1 MSDFIVNGMNRL
13 CGEVRISGGKNAV
26 LPLLAATLL
35 TRDEI
40 VIRNCPNISDV
51 SDMTDILSAL
61 GADISREGDAI
72 VVRAEDIETTCMPEE
87 LSHKIRSSIFLLGSM
102 LARKKEACFF
112 PPGGCEIGRRPIDQ
126 HMHALRV
133 MGAEAV
139 WRDEKLFCN
148 TKGLRGGVIDLRFP
162 SVGATE
168 NALLAAVLAKGVT
181 VINGAA
187 REPEI
192 SCLAHMLRSM
202 GAKIQGDG
210 TGCIVIEGVQ
220 KMHGTEFFCIP
231 DRIEA
236 CTFLAAA
243 AATRGCIT
251 VTGTRPESYGCVT
264 DILERAGAS
273 VRVYGDAAG
282 IRMDQR
288 ASAFT
293 LSTAPYPGFP
303 TDMQAQMCAL
313 ACTAKGTS
321 HITETVFEN
330 RLRHA
335 SELKKTG
342 ACIKKEENS
351 LYITGEE
358 RLAPARFSATDLR
371 SGAALVIL
379 ALFCDGQ
386 SSVSGTGFIDRGY
399 ENFENKLKALGADI
413 KRV

>member
-1 MSDFIVNGMNRL
+1 MSAFIVNGMNRL
-13 CGEVRISGGKNAV
+13 SGEVQISGGKNAV

-40 VIRNCPNISDV
+40 VIRNCPEISDV

-61 GADISREGDAI
+61 GVRICKEGNTITACASDID
-72 VVRAEDIETTCMPEE
+72 TTCMPEE

-102 LARKKEACFF
+102 LARKGEACFF

-126 HMHALRV
+126 HMHALSV
-133 MGAEAV
+133 MGVDAI
-139 WRDEKLFCN
+139 WRDEKLICQTN
-148 TKGLRGGVIDLRFP
+148 GIKGGIIDLRFP

-168 NALLAAVLAKGVT
+168 NAMLAAVLANGVT

-192 SCLAHMLRSM
+192 CCLAQMLRSM

-210 TGCIVIEGVQ
+210 TGCIVAEGV
-220 KMHGTEFFCIP
+220 KNMHGTDFFCMP

-236 CTFLAAA
+236 CTFLTAAA
-243 AATRGCIT
+243 AAGGKIA
-251 VTGTRPESYGCVT
+251 VTGTKPESYVRVT
-264 DILERAGAS
+264 ELLEKIGAS
-273 VRVYGDAAG
+273 VKIYGDAVE
-282 IRMDQR
+282 IEMDKR
-288 ASAFT
+288 ADAFD

-335 SELKKTG
+335 SELEKTG
-342 ACIKKEENS
+342 AEVIKEDNS
-351 LYITGEE
+351 IFITGKEHLYAAE
-358 RLAPARFSATDLR
+358 LSATDLR

-379 ALFCDGQ
+379 ALACEGQ
-386 SSVSGTGFIDRGY
+386 SRVTGTGYIDRGY
-399 ENFENKLKALGADI
+399 ECFESKLRSIGADI
-413 KRV
+413 RRV